1 MEIKGIIAAMATAMH
16 DDGSINEQEIRRQ
29 VNRHIAAGV
38 DGVFCLGT
46 NGEFYILSAEEK
58 KQVMR
63 ICVDEARGRVPI
75 YAGTGCVGTQDTID
89 LSLAAQEIGVDVL
102 SIITPYF
109 AALNQEELYRHYA
122 DIASAVSLPIVM
134 YNIPMRT
141 GCAIEPE
148 TVSRLAK
155 DFPNIR
161 GVKDSSGKFENILA
175 YIHGTDPKTFSV
187 LSGNDALILKTL
199 ENGGKG
205 GITAV
210 ANILP
215 EMIVSIYRNWEKG
228 DLAAAEAAQQGI
240 QPIRDCFKYGN
251 PNSIVKRAANLIGQ
265 PLGPCR
271 KPFGMVSEETDR
283 AILETIDRYYAAY
296 KR

>member
-1 MEIKGIIAAMATAMH
+1 MEIKGIIAAMATAMYE
-16 DDGSINEQEIRRQ
+16 DGSINESEIRNQ
-29 VNRHIAAGV
+29 VNRHIQAGV
-38 DGVFCLGT
+38 DGIFCLGT
-46 NGEFYILSAEEK
+46 NGEFYILSTEEK
-58 KQVMR
+58 KRVMR
-63 ICVDEARGRVPI
+63 ICVDEARGRVPV

-102 SIITPYF
+102 SVITPYF
-109 AALNQEELYRHYA
+109 AALSQEELYRHYA
-122 DIASAVSLPIVM
+122 DIAAAVKLPIVM

-155 DFPNIR
+155 DFSNIR
-161 GVKDSSGKFENILA
+161 GV
-175 YIHGTDPKTFSV
+175 TDPEHFSV

-199 ENGGKG
+199 QNGGKG

-215 EMIVSIYRNWEKG
+215 EMMVSIYQNWKKG
-228 DLAAAEAAQQGI
+228 DMAAAEAAQQGI

-271 KPFGMVSEETDR
+271 KPFGMVSEETDN
-283 AILETIDRYYAAY
+283 AILDTIDRYYAAY

>member
-1 MEIKGIIAAMATAMH
+1 MDKSKKIGFAVIGYGGMGSWHASTCADDFKDTAELIGIYDIKPERRAAAEAEGIHAFSSREELLADERIDLVTVATPNDVHKEIAIAAMA
-16 DDGSINEQEIRRQ
+16 
-29 VNRHIAAGV
+29 AGKNV
-38 DGVFCLGT
+38 ISEKPVA
-46 NGEFYILSAEEK
+46 LS
-58 KQVMR
+58 
-63 ICVDEARGRVPI
+63 
-75 YAGTGCVGTQDTID
+75 
-89 LSLAAQEIGVDVL
+89 
-102 SIITPYF
+102 
-109 AALNQEELYRHYA
+109 QEELYRHYA
-122 DIASAVSLPIVM
+122 DIAAAVTLPIVM

-155 DFPNIR
+155 DFSNIR

-175 YIHGTDPKTFSV
+175 YIHGTDSEHFSV

-199 ENGGKG
+199 QNGGKG

-215 EMIVSIYRNWEKG
+215 EMMVSIYQNWKKG
-228 DLAAAEAAQQGI
+228 DMAAAEAAQQGI

-271 KPFGMVSEETDR
+271 KPFGMVSEETDN
-283 AILETIDRYYAAY
+283 AILDTIDRYYAAY

>member
-1 MEIKGIIAAMATAMH
+1 MEIKGIIAAMATAMYE
-16 DDGSINEQEIRRQ
+16 DGSINESEIRNQ
-29 VNRHIAAGV
+29 VNRHIRAGV
-38 DGVFCLGT
+38 DGIFCLGT
-46 NGEFYILSAEEK
+46 NGEFYILSTEEK
-58 KQVMR
+58 KRVMR
-63 ICVDEARGRVPI
+63 ICVDEARGRVPV

-109 AALNQEELYRHYA
+109 AALSQEELYRH
-122 DIASAVSLPIVM
+122 
-134 YNIPMRT
+134 
-141 GCAIEPE
+141 CAIEPE

-155 DFPNIR
+155 DFSNIR

-175 YIHGTDPKTFSV
+175 YIHGTDPEHFSV

-199 ENGGKG
+199 QNGGKG

-215 EMIVSIYRNWEKG
+215 EMMVSIYQNWKKG
-228 DLAAAEAAQQGI
+228 DMAAAEAAQQGI

-271 KPFGMVSEETDR
+271 KPFGMVSEETDN
-283 AILETIDRYYAAY
+283 AILDTIDRYYAAY

>member
-1 MEIKGIIAAMATAMH
+1 MEIKGIIAAMATAMYE
-16 DDGSINEQEIRRQ
+16 DGSINESEIRNQ
-29 VNRHIAAGV
+29 VNRHIRAGV
-38 DGVFCLGT
+38 DGIFCLGT
-46 NGEFYILSAEEK
+46 NGEFYILSTEEK
-58 KQVMR
+58 KRVMR
-63 ICVDEARGRVPI
+63 ICVDEARGRVPV

-102 SIITPYF
+102 SVITPYF

-122 DIASAVSLPIVM
+122 DIAAAVTLPIVM

-155 DFPNIR
+155 DFSNIR

-175 YIHGTDPKTFSV
+175 YIHGTDPEHFSV
-187 LSGNDALILKTL
+187 LSGNDALIL
-199 ENGGKG
+199 
-205 GITAV
+205 
-210 ANILP
+210 
-215 EMIVSIYRNWEKG
+215 VSIYQNWKKG
-228 DLAAAEAAQQGI
+228 DMVAAEAAQQGI

-283 AILETIDRYYAAY
+283 VILDTIDRYYSVY

>member
-1 MEIKGIIAAMATAMH
+1 MEIKGIIAAMATAMYE
-16 DDGSINEQEIRRQ
+16 DGSINESEIRNQ
-29 VNRHIAAGV
+29 VNRHIRAGV
-38 DGVFCLGT
+38 DGIFCLGT
-46 NGEFYILSAEEK
+46 NGEFYILSTEEK
-58 KQVMR
+58 KRVMR
-63 ICVDEARGRVPI
+63 ICVDEARGRVPV

-89 LSLAAQEIGVDVL
+89 LSLAAQEIG
-102 SIITPYF
+102 
-109 AALNQEELYRHYA
+109 
-122 DIASAVSLPIVM
+122 VM

-155 DFPNIR
+155 DFSNIR

-175 YIHGTDPKTFSV
+175 YIHGTDPEHFSV

-199 ENGGKG
+199 QNGGKG

-215 EMIVSIYRNWEKG
+215 EMMVSIYQNWKKG
-228 DLAAAEAAQQGI
+228 DMAAAEAAQQGI

-271 KPFGMVSEETDR
+271 KPFGMVSEETDN
-283 AILETIDRYYAAY
+283 AILDTIDRYYAAY

>member
-16 DDGSINEQEIRRQ
+16 EDGSINEAEIRRQ

-38 DGVFCLGT
+38 NGIFCLGT
-46 NGEFYILSAEEK
+46 NGEFYILNADEK
-58 KQVMR
+58 KLVME

-75 YAGTGCVGTQDTID
+75 YAGTGCVSTQDTID

-109 AALNQEELYRHYA
+109 AALNQQELYRHYA
-122 DIASAVSLPIVM
+122 DIAAAVDLPIVM

-148 TVSRLAK
+148 TVSRLSR
-155 DFPNIR
+155 DFSNIR

-175 YIHGTDPKTFSV
+175 YIQGTNPETFSV

-199 ENGGKG
+199 EHGGKG

-215 EMIVSIYRNWEKG
+215 EMMVSIYQNWAKG
-228 DLAAAEAAQQGI
+228 DLVAAEAAQIGI

-283 AILETIDRYYAAY
+283 VIMETIDRYYAAY
-296 KR
+296 KC

>member
-1 MEIKGIIAAMATAMH
+1 MYEKLFSPGAIGTLTIPNRIVMTAASASLSQPDGTMTEDMLAYYEARAKGGVGLIITEM
-16 DDGSINEQEIRRQ
+16 
-29 VNRHIAAGV
+29 V
-38 DGVFCLGT
+38 
-46 NGEFYILSAEEK
+46 
-58 KQVMR
+58 
-63 ICVDEARGRVPI
+63 CVDEARGRVPV

-102 SIITPYF
+102 SVITPYF
-109 AALNQEELYRHYA
+109 AALSQEELYRHYA
-122 DIASAVSLPIVM
+122 DIAAAVKLPIVM

-155 DFPNIR
+155 DFSNIR

-175 YIHGTDPKTFSV
+175 YIHGTDPEHFSV

-199 ENGGKG
+199 QNGGKG

-215 EMIVSIYRNWEKG
+215 EMMVSIYQNWKKG
-228 DLAAAEAAQQGI
+228 DMAAAEAAQQGI

-271 KPFGMVSEETDR
+271 KPFGMVSEETDN
-283 AILETIDRYYAAY
+283 AILDTIDRYYAAY

>member
-1 MEIKGIIAAMATAMH
+1 MIKKEQKVKKYGAQTPREVHMEIKGIIAAMATAMYE
-16 DDGSINEQEIRRQ
+16 DGSINESEIRNQ
-29 VNRHIAAGV
+29 VNRHIQAGV
-38 DGVFCLGT
+38 DGIFCLGT
-46 NGEFYILSAEEK
+46 NGEFYILSTEEK
-58 KQVMR
+58 KRVMR
-63 ICVDEARGRVPI
+63 ICVDEARGRVPV

-109 AALNQEELYRHYA
+109 AALSQEELYRHYA
-122 DIASAVSLPIVM
+122 DIASAVKLPIVM

-155 DFPNIR
+155 DFSNIR

-175 YIHGTDPKTFSV
+175 YIHGTDPEHFSV

-199 ENGGKG
+199 QNGGKG

-210 ANILP
+210 AI
-215 EMIVSIYRNWEKG
+215 
-228 DLAAAEAAQQGI
+228 
-240 QPIRDCFKYGN
+240 F
-251 PNSIVKRAANLIGQ
+251 
-265 PLGPCR
+265 CR
-271 KPFGMVSEETDR
+271 K
-283 AILETIDRYYAAY
+283 
-296 KR
+296 

>member
-1 MEIKGIIAAMATAMH
+1 MT
-16 DDGSINEQEIRRQ
+16 
-29 VNRHIAAGV
+29 
-38 DGVFCLGT
+38 
-46 NGEFYILSAEEK
+46 
-58 KQVMR
+58 
-63 ICVDEARGRVPI
+63 
-75 YAGTGCVGTQDTID
+75 
-89 LSLAAQEIGVDVL
+89 
-102 SIITPYF
+102 
-109 AALNQEELYRHYA
+109 
-122 DIASAVSLPIVM
+122 LPIVM

-155 DFPNIR
+155 DFSNIR

-175 YIHGTDPKTFSV
+175 YIHGTDPEHFSV

-199 ENGGKG
+199 QNGGKG

-215 EMIVSIYRNWEKG
+215 EMMVSIYQNWKKG
-228 DLAAAEAAQQGI
+228 DMAAAEAAQQGI

-271 KPFGMVSEETDR
+271 KPFGMVSEETDN
-283 AILETIDRYYAAY
+283 AILDTIDRYYAAY

>member
-1 MEIKGIIAAMATAMH
+1 MK
-16 DDGSINEQEIRRQ
+16 
-29 VNRHIAAGV
+29 
-38 DGVFCLGT
+38 
-46 NGEFYILSAEEK
+46 
-58 KQVMR
+58 
-63 ICVDEARGRVPI
+63 
-75 YAGTGCVGTQDTID
+75 
-89 LSLAAQEIGVDVL
+89 
-102 SIITPYF
+102 
-109 AALNQEELYRHYA
+109 
-122 DIASAVSLPIVM
+122 LPIVM

-155 DFPNIR
+155 DFSNIR

-175 YIHGTDPKTFSV
+175 YIHGTDPEHFSV

-199 ENGGKG
+199 QNGGKG

-215 EMIVSIYRNWEKG
+215 EMMVSIYQNWKRG
-228 DLAAAEAAQQGI
+228 DMAAAEAAQQGI

-271 KPFGMVSEETDR
+271 KPFGMVSEETDN
-283 AILETIDRYYAAY
+283 AILDTIDRYYAAY